1 MLHTL
6 EQYVAQYNSW
16 NKIFDKSHVDIDI
29 NNITKDQA
37 HSLVMRLDGEMSPE
51 NLHCDGELSHSQ
63 VQTKYDHLMGVW
75 QDLRHLYYK
84 KGWTLPMVYEL
95 A

>member
-16 NKIFDKSHVDIDI
+16 NRIFDKSHVDINI

-37 HSLVMRLDGEMSPE
+37 HSLVMRLDNEMSPE
-51 NLHCDGELSHSQ
+51 NLHCDGEITHAQ
-63 VQTKYDHLMGVW
+63 AMKKYNFLTTVLDELNIYCDANG
-75 QDLRHLYYK
+75 LTR
-84 KGWTLPMVYEL
+84 PRVYE

>member
-84 KGWTLPMVYEL
+84 KGCTLPMVYEL

>member
-16 NKIFDKSHVDIDI
+16 NRIFDKSHVDINI

-37 HSLVMRLDGEMSPE
+37 HSLVMRLDSEMSPE
-51 NLHCDGELSHSQ
+51 NLHCDGELTPSQ

-84 KGWTLPMVYEL
+84 KQWTLPPVYEL

>member
-16 NKIFDKSHVDIDI
+16 NRIFDKSHVDINI

-37 HSLVMRLDGEMSPE
+37 HSLVMRLDSEMSPE
-51 NLHCDGELSHSQ
+51 NLHCDGELTHSQ

>member
-16 NKIFDKSHVDIDI
+16 NRIFDKSHVDINI

-37 HSLVMRLDGEMSPE
+37 HSLVMRLDSEMSPE

>member
-29 NNITKDQA
+29 NNITQDQA
-37 HSLVMRLDGEMSPE
+37 HSLVMKLDGEMSPE
-51 NLHCDGELSHSQ
+51 NLHCDGELTHSQ

>member
-16 NKIFDKSHVDIDI
+16 NKIFDKSHVDINI
-29 NNITKDQA
+29 NNITQDQA
-37 HSLVMRLDGEMSPE
+37 HSLIMKLDSEMSPE
-51 NLHCDGELSHSQ
+51 NLHCDGEITHAQ
-63 VQTKYDHLMGVW
+63 AQDKYDHLMGVW

>member
-16 NKIFDKSHVDIDI
+16 NRIFDKSHVDINI

-37 HSLVMRLDGEMSPE
+37 HSLVMKLDGEMSPE

-75 QDLRHLYYK
+75 QDLRYLYYK

>member
-1 MLHTL
+1 MKNTLH
-6 EQYVAQYNSW
+6 QYIAQHNSW
-16 NKIFDKSHVDIDI
+16 QKIFDKSHVDIDI
-29 NNITKDQA
+29 NNITQDQA
-37 HSLVMRLDGEMSPE
+37 HSLVMKLDGEMSPE
-51 NLHCDGELSHSQ
+51 NLHCDGELTHSQ

>member
-16 NKIFDKSHVDIDI
+16 NKIFDKSHVDINI

-37 HSLVMRLDGEMSPE
+37 HSLVMRLDSEMSPE

>member
-16 NKIFDKSHVDIDI
+16 NRIFDKSHVDINI
-29 NNITKDQA
+29 NNITQAQA
-37 HSLVMRLDGEMSPE
+37 HSLIMKLDSEMSPE
-51 NLHCDGELSHSQ
+51 NLHCDGELTHSQ

>member
-1 MLHTL
+1 MKNTLH
-6 EQYVAQYNSW
+6 QYIAQHNSW
-16 NKIFDKSHVDIDI
+16 QKIFDKSHVDIDI
-29 NNITKDQA
+29 NNITQDQA
-37 HSLVMRLDGEMSPE
+37 HSLVMKLDGEMSPE
-51 NLHCDGELSHSQ
+51 SLHCDGELTHSQ

-84 KGWTLPMVYEL
+84 KQWSLPPVYEL

>member
-29 NNITKDQA
+29 NNITQDQA

-51 NLHCDGELSHSQ
+51 NLHCDGELTHSQ

>member
-16 NKIFDKSHVDIDI
+16 NKIFDKSHVDINI

-37 HSLVMRLDGEMSPE
+37 HSLVMRLDNEMSPE
-51 NLHCDGELSHSQ
+51 NLHCNGELSHSQ

>member
-51 NLHCDGELSHSQ
+51 NLHCDGELTHSQ